1 MPKIKET
8 NRGLM
13 DIPLSCSMFLEPALN
28 KYVRNIEPLSRETKH
43 FVHEWN
49 LALVDILK
57 TSRYSGALG
66 ELGRKILSR
75 TIKSDNF
82 PTKCVETAQNV
93 PLHSLHY
100 AIRFSESVGFLVKK
114 IRANPN
120 IKFVDFGCGLSPLAP
135 IIQAEYDV
143 SYAYCIDIHP
153 EIIDVYSRASE
164 KVSGRAPCSIS
175 WEEAKSMALSKDLNT
190 IVAMGVLP
198 YISLDDQV
206 ANLKFINSHFA
217 NFLVEI
223 KYNNNAETAGKNV
236 FDLKRLQ
243 KLRLSVENTQTLETR
258 MIQNSL
264 RYLHKFLGAMPG
276 KRYFLDNDRSL
287 FLSR

>member
-1 MPKIKET
+1 MPKTKET

-82 PTKCVETAQNV
+82 TTKCVETAQNV

-135 IIQAEYDV
+135 IIQAQYNTTD
-143 SYAYCIDIHP
+143 AYCIDDKP
-153 EIIDVYSRASE
+153 EIIDVYSHVAERVA
-164 KVSGRAPCSIS
+164 GRAPHSIS
-175 WEEAKSMALSKDLNT
+175 WDTAKTMATNNQLNT
-190 IVAMGVLP
+190 VVAIGVLP
-198 YISLDDQV
+198 YMKLSEQISR
-206 ANLKFINSHFA
+206 LKFINA
-217 NFLVEI
+217 NFPNFFLEI
-223 KYNNNAETAGKNV
+223 KYNNGSDNIGEYA
-236 FDLKRLQ
+236 FDLATLQ
-243 KLRLSVENTQTLETR
+243 KLRMSVENTRTLESTLLH
-258 MIQNSL
+258 NSL
-264 RYLHKFLGAMPG
+264 HYLRNFIGAMPN
-276 KRYFLDNDRSL
+276 KREFLAGERSL